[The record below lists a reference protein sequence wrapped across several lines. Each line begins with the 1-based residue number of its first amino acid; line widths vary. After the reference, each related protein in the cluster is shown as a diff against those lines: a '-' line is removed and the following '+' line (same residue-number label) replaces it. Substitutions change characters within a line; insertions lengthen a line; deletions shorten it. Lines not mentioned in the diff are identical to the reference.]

1 MMILQ
6 EYIQSETM
14 ELLMQQTVS
23 RVLVNT
29 REACSIF
36 GPNQLTHQNMRN
48 CRVMTFVIEDWGTA
62 QTNVSVRQFL
72 IQSD

>member
-14 ELLMQQTVS
+14 ELLIQQTVS
-23 RVLVNT
+23 PLVSEYSGGLFYLRT
-29 REACSIF
+29 KPIDTSKYAKLSVITF
-36 GPNQLTHQNMRN
+36 G
-48 CRVMTFVIEDWGTA
+48 IEDWGTA
-62 QTNVSVRQFL
+62 QTNVSARQFL